1 VKWYKGVVMQVL
13 MTEIETAREHMVMLG
28 LTEGLTSRNTVR
40 ISQTLDYL
48 LNELS
53 KVMAAD

>member
-1 VKWYKGVVMQVL
+1 MKWYKGVVMQVL
-13 MTEIETAREHMVMLG
+13 MTEIETAREHMVKLG

>member
-1 VKWYKGVVMQVL
+1 MQVL
-13 MTEIETAREHMVMLG
+13 MTEIETEREHMVMLG

-48 LNELS
+48 LNELR

>member
-1 VKWYKGVVMQVL
+1 MKWYRGVVMQVL

-53 KVMAAD
+53 KVMAAE

>member
-13 MTEIETAREHMVMLG
+13 MTEIETEREYMVMLG
-28 LTEGLTSRNTVR
+28 LTEGFTSRNTVR

-48 LNELS
+48 LNELR

>member
-1 VKWYKGVVMQVL
+1 MKWYKGVVMQVL

>member
-1 VKWYKGVVMQVL
+1 MQVL
-13 MTEIETAREHMVMLG
+13 MTEIETAREPMVMLG
-28 LTEGLTSRNTVR
+28 LTEGLTSGNTVR

>member
-1 VKWYKGVVMQVL
+1 MKWYKGVVMQVL

-53 KVMAAD
+53 KVMAVD

>member
-1 VKWYKGVVMQVL
+1 MKWYKGVVMQVL
-13 MTEIETAREHMVMLG
+13 MTEIETEREHMVMLG

>member
-1 VKWYKGVVMQVL
+1 MKWYKGVVMQVL

-48 LNELS
+48 LNELN
-53 KVMAAD
+53 KVMVAD

>member
-1 VKWYKGVVMQVL
+1 MQVL

-53 KVMAAD
+53 KLMAAD

>member
-1 VKWYKGVVMQVL
+1 MKWYKGVVMQVL
-13 MTEIETAREHMVMLG
+13 MTEIETEREHMVMLG
-28 LTEGLTSRNTVR
+28 LTEGFTSRNTVR

-48 LNELS
+48 LTELS

>member
-1 VKWYKGVVMQVL
+1 MKWYKGVVMQVL

-53 KVMAAD
+53 KLMAAD

>member
-1 VKWYKGVVMQVL
+1 MKWYKGVVMQVL

-53 KVMAAD
+53 KVMVAD

>member
-1 VKWYKGVVMQVL
+1 MKWYKGVVMQVL
-13 MTEIETAREHMVMLG
+13 MTGNETAREHMVMLG
-28 LTEGLTSRNTVR
+28 LTEGFTSRNTVQ
-40 ISQTLDYL
+40 ISQALDYL

>member
-1 VKWYKGVVMQVL
+1 MKWYKGVVMQVL

-48 LNELS
+48 LNEPS

>member
-1 VKWYKGVVMQVL
+1 MKWYKGVVMQVL

-48 LNELS
+48 LNELN

>member
-1 VKWYKGVVMQVL
+1 MQVL

-40 ISQTLDYL
+40 ISQALDYL

-53 KVMAAD
+53 KVMVAD

>member
-1 VKWYKGVVMQVL
+1 MKWYKGVVMQVL

-53 KVMAAD
+53 KVLAAD

>member
-1 VKWYKGVVMQVL
+1 
-13 MTEIETAREHMVMLG
+13 
-28 LTEGLTSRNTVR
+28 LTSRNTVR

>member
-1 VKWYKGVVMQVL
+1 MKWYKGVVMQVL
-13 MTEIETAREHMVMLG
+13 MAEIETAREHMVMLG
-28 LTEGLTSRNTVR
+28 LTEGSTSRNTVQ

-53 KVMAAD
+53 KVTAAD

>member
-1 VKWYKGVVMQVL
+1 MKWYKGVVMQVL
-13 MTEIETAREHMVMLG
+13 MTEIETEREQMVMLG
-28 LTEGLTSRNTVR
+28 LTEGFTSRNTVR

-53 KVMAAD
+53 KVLAAD

>member
-1 VKWYKGVVMQVL
+1 MKWYKGVVMQVL
-13 MTEIETAREHMVMLG
+13 MTEIETEREHMVMLG
-28 LTEGLTSRNTVR
+28 LTEGLTSRNTVP

-48 LNELS
+48 LNELK

>member
-53 KVMAAD
+53 KVMAVD

>member
-1 VKWYKGVVMQVL
+1 MKWYKGVVMQVL
-13 MTEIETAREHMVMLG
+13 MTEIETARENMVMLG
-28 LTEGLTSRNTVR
+28 LTEGFTSRNTVR

>member
-1 VKWYKGVVMQVL
+1 MKWYKGVVMQVL

-53 KVMAAD
+53 KVIAAD

>member
-13 MTEIETAREHMVMLG
+13 MTEIETARENMVMLG
-28 LTEGLTSRNTVR
+28 LTEGFTSRNTVR

>member
-1 VKWYKGVVMQVL
+1 MKWYKGVVMQVL
-13 MTEIETAREHMVMLG
+13 MTEIETARENMVMLG

-53 KVMAAD
+53 KVMGAD

>member
-1 VKWYKGVVMQVL
+1 MKWYKGVVMQIL

>member
-1 VKWYKGVVMQVL
+1 MKWYKGVVMQVL

-53 KVMAAD
+53 KVMTAD

>member
-1 VKWYKGVVMQVL
+1 MQVL
-13 MTEIETAREHMVMLG
+13 MTEIETEREHMVMLG
-28 LTEGLTSRNTVR
+28 LTEGFTSRNTVR

-48 LNELS
+48 LNELR

>member
-48 LNELS
+48 LNELN
-53 KVMAAD
+53 KVMVAD

>member
-1 VKWYKGVVMQVL
+1 MKWYKGVVMQVL
-13 MTEIETAREHMVMLG
+13 MTEIETARENMVMLG